1 MTNQK
6 TERVELIVLNKPG
19 VLGRVAGHIRHE
31 GWNIKRL
38 SVEPAAEPLS
48 GEASPC
54 PAPADESE
62 GTSFMEIDIEG
73 THTKLA
79 QVMDRI
85 LNLDCVISVT
95 MIQNG
100 EKITRRRPQER
111 EVEEAPKEK
120 IVKVPPKKENVF
132 RILAINPGSTSTKFS
147 LYDNEVCVVTKNI
160 SHDTAQ
166 LSQYGSVLNQKEF
179 RKNCVMQS
187 LKSFDV
193 DTASID
199 AIAGRGGLLKPIE
212 SGVYIINKKMLDDL
226 HSATAAI
233 HASALGAII
242 ASEIA
247 AGLETKDRANS
258 VRAVNAY
265 VVDPIVVDE
274 MDRNAKL
281 TGMPGIERSS
291 VFHALNQKAIAK
303 RLAKQLGKPY
313 ENARFIVAHLGGGI
327 TIGAHRYGRVID
339 VNDALAGEGPFTPE
353 RTGAVPLVPVIN
365 MCFSGEYTQNE
376 MIEKVTK
383 YGGMKAYLGTNDE
396 TEVEKMINDG
406 DEFAALV
413 SDSMAYQ
420 VSKEIG
426 AMTAV
431 LEGLVDAIILTGGL
445 AYSNRFTGAIKQR
458 VDKLA
463 PVYVF
468 PGEDEMLAL
477 ASGVLRVLRGEE
489 KAARY

>member
-1 MTNQK
+1 MGTIK
-6 TERVELIVLNKPG
+6 TERVELVVLNKPG

-38 SVEPAAEPLS
+38 VVDEDEFAADV
-48 GEASPC
+48 G
-54 PAPADESE
+54 PAPGAGASA
-62 GTSFMEIDIEG
+62 GTSTMEIDIEG

-85 LNLDCVISVT
+85 LNLDCVISVA
-95 MIQNG
+95 IIRKGQ
-100 EKITRRRPQER
+100 KIVRRRPQDTALRPPVFETLI
-111 EVEEAPKEK
+111 A
-120 IVKVPPKKENVF
+120 VPPKKQGVF

-147 LYDNEVCVVTKNI
+147 LFDDDKSVLTKTI
-160 SHDTAQ
+160 QHDAAE
-166 LSQYGSVLNQKEF
+166 LSPYGSVLDQKEF
-179 RKNCVMQS
+179 RRDCITQC
-187 LKSFDV
+187 LEAAGL
-193 DTASID
+193 DTASLD

-212 SGVYIINKKMLDDL
+212 SGVYRINQKMLEDL

-242 ASEIA
+242 AAEIA
-247 AGLETKDRANS
+247 GTLS
-258 VRAVNAY
+258 IPAY

-291 VFHALNQKAIAK
+291 VFHALNQKAIAR
-303 RLAKQLGKPY
+303 RLAAQLGKPY
-313 ENARFIVAHLGGGI
+313 ENTRFIAAHLGGGI
-327 TIGAHRYGRVID
+327 TVGAHRYGRVID
-339 VNDALAGEGPFTPE
+339 VNDALSGEGPFTPE
-353 RTGAVPLVPVIN
+353 RTGAIPAIPLIN
-365 MCFSGEYTQNE
+365 MCFSGEYTEAE

-383 YGGMKAYLGTNDE
+383 KGGMKAYLGTGDLRD
-396 TEVEKMINDG
+396 VQKMIHDG

-413 SDSMAYQ
+413 LDSMAYQ

-426 AMTAV
+426 AMAAV
-431 LEGLVDAIILTGGL
+431 LEGLVDAIFLTGGL
-445 AYSNRFTGAIKQR
+445 AHSNRFTGAIKQR

-477 ASGVLRVLRGEE
+477 VSGVLRVLRGEE
-489 KAARY
+489 QAAPYS

>member
-1 MTNQK
+1 MTRK
-6 TERVELIVLNKPG
+6 TERVELVVLNKPG

-38 SVEPAAEPLS
+38 VVDEDEPAA
-48 GEASPC
+48 A
-54 PAPADESE
+54 AVQA
-62 GTSFMEIDIEG
+62 GTSTMEIDIEG

-85 LNLDCVISVT
+85 LNLDCVISVA

-100 EKITRRRPQER
+100 QKIVRRRSQDTAASSP
-111 EVEEAPKEK
+111 VFEAASA
-120 IVKVPPKKENVF
+120 VPPEKQGRF

-147 LYDNEVCVVTKNI
+147 LFDDDK
-160 SHDTAQ
+160 
-166 LSQYGSVLNQKEF
+166 SVLTKTIQHDAAVLSRYASALDQKEL
-179 RKNCVMQS
+179 RRGCIVKCLEEAGVDSAS
-187 LKSFDV
+187 L
-193 DTASID
+193 D

-212 SGVYIINKKMLDDL
+212 SGTYQINQKMLEDL
-226 HSATAAI
+226 HSATASI

-242 ASEIA
+242 AAEIA
-247 AGLETKDRANS
+247 GPLS
-258 VRAVNAY
+258 IPAY

-291 VFHALNQKAIAK
+291 VFHALNQKAIAR
-303 RLAKQLGKPY
+303 RLAAQLGKPY
-313 ENARFIVAHLGGGI
+313 ENTRFVVAHLGGGI
-327 TIGAHRYGRVID
+327 TVGAHRYGRVID
-339 VNDALAGEGPFTPE
+339 VNDALSGEGPFTPE
-353 RTGAVPLVPVIN
+353 RTGAIPAIPLIS
-365 MCFSGEYTQNE
+365 MCFSGEYTEAE

-383 YGGMKAYLGTNDE
+383 KGGMKAYLGTGDLRD
-396 TEVEKMINDG
+396 VQKMIHDG

-413 SDSMAYQ
+413 LDSMAYQ
-420 VSKEIG
+420 VSREIG
-426 AMTAV
+426 AMVAV

-445 AYSNRFTGAIKQR
+445 AHSNRFTGAIKQR

-477 ASGVLRVLRGEE
+477 IGGVLRVLRGEE
-489 KAARY
+489 QAARYG

>member
-1 MTNQK
+1 MIGLMNMRK
-6 TERVELIVLNKPG
+6 TERVELVVLNKPG

-38 SVEPAAEPLS
+38 VVDENEPAGPV
-48 GEASPC
+48 G
-54 PAPADESE
+54 DT
-62 GTSFMEIDIEG
+62 GTSTGTSTMEIDIEG

-85 LNLDCVISVT
+85 LNLDCVVSIAMT
-95 MIQNG
+95 QNG
-100 EKITRRRPQER
+100 QKVVRRRPQDTAVTASVFES
-111 EVEEAPKEK
+111 A
-120 IVKVPPKKENVF
+120 ITVPPKKQGAF

-147 LYDNEVCVVTKNI
+147 LFDNDKPVLTKTI
-160 SHDTAQ
+160 QHDAAL
-166 LSQYGSVLNQKEF
+166 LSRCASALDQKEL
-179 RKNCVMQS
+179 RRDCIVKCLEEAGVDNAS
-187 LKSFDV
+187 L
-193 DTASID
+193 D

-212 SGVYIINKKMLDDL
+212 SGVYPINQKMLEDL

-242 ASEIA
+242 AAEIA
-247 AGLETKDRANS
+247 GPLS
-258 VRAVNAY
+258 IPAY

-291 VFHALNQKAIAK
+291 VFHALNQKAIAR
-303 RLAKQLGKPY
+303 RLAAQLGKPY
-313 ENARFIVAHLGGGI
+313 ENTRFIVAHLGGGI
-327 TIGAHRYGRVID
+327 TVGAHRYGRVID
-339 VNDALAGEGPFTPE
+339 VNDALSGEGPFTPE
-353 RTGAVPLVPVIN
+353 RTGVIPAVPLIS
-365 MCFSGEYTQNE
+365 MCFSGEYTAAE

-383 YGGMKAYLGTNDE
+383 KGGMKAYLGTGDLRD
-396 TEVEKMINDG
+396 VQKMIHDG

-413 SDSMAYQ
+413 LDSMAYQ

-426 AMTAV
+426 AMAAV
-431 LEGLVDAIILTGGL
+431 LEGLVDAIVLTGGL
-445 AYSNRFTGAIKQR
+445 AHSNRFTGTIKQR

-477 ASGVLRVLRGEE
+477 ISGVIRVLRGEE
-489 KAARY
+489 QTAQYS

>member
-1 MTNQK
+1 MTRK
-6 TERVELIVLNKPG
+6 TERVELVVLNKPG

-38 SVEPAAEPLS
+38 VVDEDEPAAAAEQ
-48 GEASPC
+48 A
-54 PAPADESE
+54 
-62 GTSFMEIDIEG
+62 GTSTMEINIEG

-85 LNLDCVISVT
+85 LNLDCVVSIA

-100 EKITRRRPQER
+100 RTIGRRRPQDTVAFSPIF
-111 EVEEAPKEK
+111 EVTSAVSPEK
-120 IVKVPPKKENVF
+120 QGRF
-132 RILAINPGSTSTKFS
+132 RILAINPGSTSTKFG
-147 LYDNEVCVVTKNI
+147 LFDDDKPVLIKTIQHN
-160 SHDTAQ
+160 AAL
-166 LSQYGSVLNQKEF
+166 LSRYASALDQKEF
-179 RKNCVMQS
+179 RRDCIVKCLEEAGVET
-187 LKSFDV
+187 L
-193 DTASID
+193 D

-212 SGVYIINKKMLDDL
+212 SGVYQINQKMLEDL
-226 HSATAAI
+226 HSATASI

-242 ASEIA
+242 AAEIA
-247 AGLETKDRANS
+247 GPLS
-258 VRAVNAY
+258 IPAY

-291 VFHALNQKAIAK
+291 VFHALNQKAIAR
-303 RLAKQLGKPY
+303 RLAAQLGKPY
-313 ENARFIVAHLGGGI
+313 ENTRFVVAHLGGGI
-327 TIGAHRYGRVID
+327 TVGAHRYGRVID
-339 VNDALAGEGPFTPE
+339 VNDALSGEGPFTPE
-353 RTGAVPLVPVIN
+353 RTGAIPALPLIS
-365 MCFSGEYTQNE
+365 MCFSGEYTEAE

-383 YGGMKAYLGTNDE
+383 KGGMKAYLGTGDLRD
-396 TEVEKMINDG
+396 VQKMIHDG

-413 SDSMAYQ
+413 LDSMAYQ

-426 AMTAV
+426 AMAAV

-445 AYSNRFTGAIKQR
+445 AHSNRFTGAIKQR

-477 ASGVLRVLRGEE
+477 ISGVLRVLRGEE
-489 KAARY
+489 EAARY

>member
-1 MTNQK
+1 MTKQK
-6 TERVELIVLNKPG
+6 TERVELTVLNKPG

-38 SVEPAAEPLS
+38 SVGPAAGQQDE
-48 GEASPC
+48 GSP
-54 PAPADESE
+54 AAGTD
-62 GTSFMEIDIEG
+62 TSFMEIDIEG

-85 LNLDCVISVT
+85 LNLDCVVSIA

-100 EKITRRRPQER
+100 EKIVRRRPQEYIT
-111 EVEEAPKEK
+111 EETSQEKTVKAPQ
-120 IVKVPPKKENVF
+120 KKENTF

-147 LYDNEVCVVTKNI
+147 LYDNETCVISRNI
-160 SHDTAQ
+160 SHDAAQ
-166 LSQYGSVLNQKEF
+166 LAQYGSVLNQREF
-179 RKNCVMQS
+179 RKDCIMQS
-187 LKSFDV
+187 LKSCDV
-193 DTASID
+193 DIASID
-199 AIAGRGGLLKPIE
+199 AVAGRGGLLKPIA
-212 SGVYIINKKMLDDL
+212 SGVYIINKKMIDDL

-247 AGLETKDRANS
+247 ASPETKDRT
-258 VRAVNAY
+258 VNAY

-303 RLAKQLGKPY
+303 RLAKQMGKPY

-365 MCFSGEYTQNE
+365 MCFSGEYTQKE

-383 YGGMKAYLGTNDE
+383 HGGMKAYLGTNDE

-445 AYSNRFTGAIKQR
+445 AHSNRFTGAIKQR

-477 ASGVLRVLRGEE
+477 ASGVLRVLREEE
-489 KAARY
+489 KAVKY

>member
-1 MTNQK
+1 VYT
-6 TERVELIVLNKPG
+6 
-19 VLGRVAGHIRHE
+19 
-31 GWNIKRL
+31 
-38 SVEPAAEPLS
+38 
-48 GEASPC
+48 
-54 PAPADESE
+54 
-62 GTSFMEIDIEG
+62 
-73 THTKLA
+73 
-79 QVMDRI
+79 
-85 LNLDCVISVT
+85 
-95 MIQNG
+95 
-100 EKITRRRPQER
+100 
-111 EVEEAPKEK
+111 
-120 IVKVPPKKENVF
+120 
-132 RILAINPGSTSTKFS
+132 IN
-147 LYDNEVCVVTKNI
+147 E
-160 SHDTAQ
+160 
-166 LSQYGSVLNQKEF
+166 
-179 RKNCVMQS
+179 
-187 LKSFDV
+187 
-193 DTASID
+193 
-199 AIAGRGGLLKPIE
+199 
-212 SGVYIINKKMLDDL
+212 KMLEDL

-247 AGLETKDRANS
+247 AAL
-258 VRAVNAY
+258 AVSAY

-291 VFHALNQKAIAK
+291 VFHALNQKAIAR
-303 RLAKQLGKPY
+303 RLAAQLGKPY

-353 RTGAVPLVPVIN
+353 RTGAVPLVPIIN
-365 MCFSGEYTQNE
+365 MCYSGEYTQAE

-383 YGGMKAYLGTNDE
+383 NGGMKAYLGTGE
-396 TEVEKMINDG
+396 EMEVQKMIYDG

-413 SDSMAYQ
+413 LDSMAYQ

-445 AYSNRFTGAIKQR
+445 AHSNRFTGAIKQR

-463 PVYVF
+463 PVHVF

-477 ASGVLRVLRGEE
+477 ASGVLRVLKGEE
-489 KAARY
+489 KAAHYT